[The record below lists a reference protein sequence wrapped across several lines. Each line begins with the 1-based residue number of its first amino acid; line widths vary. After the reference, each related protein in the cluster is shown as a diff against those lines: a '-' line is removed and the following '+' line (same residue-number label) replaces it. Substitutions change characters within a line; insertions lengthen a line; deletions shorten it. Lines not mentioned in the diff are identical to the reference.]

1 MGREEILPKWHT
13 AKHSSCPG
21 SLLRKYNCSTSI
33 CAWEG
38 MLQQNISTETKA
50 FEFPLRCCLGTTLDW
65 QINCLVLASCTAA
78 IILSGGLSRYQPE
91 QTSKSCRASSRQGA
105 SWLMPRKVRFCLPFF
120 GKINKPLQFLFWL
133 HCQAEINTTY
143 VKTADPE
150 GFRGISVFHYF
161 PRFNKFQTSLWR
173 RESHHT
179 TLHMHSPSQPN
190 NLFCGK
196 ALSIK
201 KCQVMGALETW
212 SLLTDMLQASPR
224 APDSLLC
231 VCFLSC
237 KPELR
242 WEVRQ

>member
-1 MGREEILPKWHT
+1 M
-13 AKHSSCPG
+13 
-21 SLLRKYNCSTSI
+21 
-33 CAWEG
+33 
-38 MLQQNISTETKA
+38 
-50 FEFPLRCCLGTTLDW
+50 
-65 QINCLVLASCTAA
+65 
-78 IILSGGLSRYQPE
+78 
-91 QTSKSCRASSRQGA
+91 
-105 SWLMPRKVRFCLPFF
+105 
-120 GKINKPLQFLFWL
+120 
-133 HCQAEINTTY
+133 
-143 VKTADPE
+143 KTADPE

-196 ALSIK
+196 TLSIK

-231 VCFLSC
+231 VCFPSC
-237 KPELR
+237 KPERISFSQRLR
-242 WEVRQ
+242 STPVESRKRKEMLYSKISRVSRSNPVLSLPTHLAILSQLKNKERREGA